1 MPVPLPVEESSPR
14 RLLRD
19 VVFDKM
25 VAAIMVGTL
34 EPGERLND
42 DELVKWLGVSRTP
55 IREAIAR
62 LNAWGLVEMEA
73 NRYTR
78 IAKKDPE
85 AFAEASAFLAGL
97 HDLAAQ
103 WPGATAPKDLGKAVK
118 SASAKISNQDVDG
131 TLELLD
137 AYGAMVEATGNAL
150 FIETELPLRTRVK
163 FLSPDD
169 PADYDW
175 AAIGKRAAA
184 LAH

>member
-1 MPVPLPVEESSPR
+1 M
-14 RLLRD
+14 D
-19 VVFDKM
+19 
-25 VAAIMVGTL
+25 GTL

-42 DELVKWLGVSRTP
+42 DELVTWLGVSRTP

-62 LNAWGLVEMEA
+62 LNTWGLVDMEA

-85 AFAEASAFLAGL
+85 TFAEASAFLAGL

-103 WPGATAPKDLGKAVK
+103 WPQVTVSKEVSKIAK
-118 SASAKISNQDVDG
+118 SASTKISKQDIAE
-131 TLELLD
+131 TIELLD
-137 AYGAMVEATGNAL
+137 AYGAVVEATGNAL

-169 PADYDW
+169 PEDYDW
-175 AAIGKRAAA
+175 TAIAERAAS
-184 LAH
+184 LAR

>member
-1 MPVPLPVEESSPR
+1 MPVPVPAQESSPR

-19 VVFDKM
+19 IVFEKM
-25 VAAIMVGTL
+25 VAAIMDGTL

-78 IAKKDPE
+78 IAKKDPK

-103 WPGATAPKDLGKAVK
+103 WPNVTAPKGMVNTVK
-118 SASAKISNQDVDG
+118 SASAKIGKQDVAG

-137 AYGAMVEATGNAL
+137 TYGAMVEATGNAL

-163 FLSPDD
+163 FLSPND
-169 PADYDW
+169 PKNYDW
-175 AAIGKRAAA
+175 TAIAERAAA
-184 LAH
+184 LTR